1 MNKVEKGAII
11 EQLTQKLNEY
21 KFIYVTDVSK
31 LNAKKTSE
39 LRRAFFKDGIVME
52 VAKNTLIE
60 KAIERTDKDFG
71 ALVDTLKGNTAL
83 LFAEDSKS
91 PAKIIKNFRKDGN
104 GKGKESDK
112 PYLKGAYIDT
122 DIFIGDNQLDAL
134 VALKSK
140 NELIGEIIGLL
151 QSPAQNVISALQSS
165 GNKLS
170 GIVKTLS
177 EKPE

>member
-21 KFIYVTDVSK
+21 KFIYLTDVSS
-31 LNAKKTSE
+31 LNAKKTSD
-39 LRRAFFKDGIVME
+39 LRRAFFKDGIKME

-60 KAIERTDKDFG
+60 KAIQKTDRDFG
-71 ALVDTLKGNTAL
+71 GLVDTLTGNTAL
-83 LFAEDSKS
+83 LFAQDSKS
-91 PAKIIKNFRKDGN
+91 PAKIIKAFRKDS
-104 GKGKESDK
+104 KDPQPK
-112 PYLKGAYIDT
+112 PQLKGALIDT

-134 VALKSK
+134 ISLKSK
-140 NELIGEIIGLL
+140 NELIGDIIGLL

-165 GNKLS
+165 GGKLA

>member
-1 MNKVEKGAII
+1 MNKAEKGEII
-11 EQLTQKLNEY
+11 EQLTQKLNEF
-21 KFIYVTDVSK
+21 KFIYLTDVSSM
-31 LNAKKTSE
+31 NAQKTSE
-39 LRRAFFKDGIVME
+39 LRRAFFKDGIQME

-71 ALVDTLKGNTAL
+71 GLVDTLKGNTAL
-83 LFAEDSKS
+83 LFAQDSKS
-91 PAKIIKNFRKDGN
+91 PAKIIKDFRKNQKENFR
-104 GKGKESDK
+104 
-112 PYLKGAYIDT
+112 PQLKGAYIDT

-134 VALKSK
+134 ISLKSK
-140 NELIGEIIGLL
+140 NELIGDIIGLL

-165 GNKLS
+165 GGKLA

>member
-1 MNKVEKGAII
+1 MNKVEKGEII
-11 EQLTQKLNEY
+11 AQLTQKLNEY
-21 KFIYVTDVSK
+21 KYIYVTDVSS
-31 LNAKKTSE
+31 LNAQKTSD
-39 LRRAFFKDGIVME
+39 LRRAFFKDGIEME

-60 KAIERTDKDFG
+60 KAIEKTDKNFG
-71 ALVDTLKGNTAL
+71 ELVDTLKGNTAL
-83 LFAEDSKS
+83 LFAQDSKS
-91 PAKIIKNFRKDGN
+91 PAKIIKAFRKDG
-104 GKGKESDK
+104 DK
-112 PYLKGAYIDT
+112 PQLKGAYIDT

-151 QSPAQNVISALQSS
+151 QSPAQQVISALQSS
-165 GNKLS
+165 GGKLA